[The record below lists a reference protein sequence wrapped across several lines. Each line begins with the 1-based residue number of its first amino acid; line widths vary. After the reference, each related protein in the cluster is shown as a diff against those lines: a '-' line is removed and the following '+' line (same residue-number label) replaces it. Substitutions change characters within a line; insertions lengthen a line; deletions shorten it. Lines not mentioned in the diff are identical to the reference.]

1 MHKYVLDKYGDE
13 LPLNYNLECKN
24 TGMKAIMADP
34 ELQNLPFHQNQEAQF
49 ENFVTKFAEAI
60 RLYRQS
66 LQQNAVNRES

>member
-34 ELQNLPFHQNQEAQF
+34 ELQNLPFHQNQEA
-49 ENFVTKFAEAI
+49 
-60 RLYRQS
+60 
-66 LQQNAVNRES
+66 